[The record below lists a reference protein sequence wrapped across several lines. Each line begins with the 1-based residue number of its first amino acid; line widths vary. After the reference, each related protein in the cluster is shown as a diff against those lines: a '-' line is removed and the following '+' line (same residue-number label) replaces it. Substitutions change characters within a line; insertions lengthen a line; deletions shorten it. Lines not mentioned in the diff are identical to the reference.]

1 MLTALS
7 LLPFIKKYRKWLL
20 LSAACHVG
28 MAFFTVFSIP
38 MIIPFFRILFN
49 RDVTHN
55 NISNM
60 GVFEGRLNEVFT
72 NLIVIQGSKR
82 AMILVCLA
90 LVTAF
95 FFRNAFRYLSLIFM
109 APLRNG
115 IVCDLRNN
123 IHTKLLYLPLHFFNE
138 ENKGDLMSR
147 TTMDVQEVDWS
158 ILSMIEAVF
167 KSPFIIIGSLS
178 FMILIN
184 IKLTLFAILLML
196 FTGVIIAGISRRLK
210 RDSQNIQSRIGALTT
225 IIEES
230 LHGLRIV
237 KLFSAQR
244 FRENKFIA
252 ENQKFYLLSNNFAR
266 KRELSSP
273 LSEFFGVSIVV
284 LLLWFGSSLVFKNE
298 LLPETFFA
306 FILAFYQLIEPTK
319 QLSNAMFS
327 LQKGSAALNRI
338 NEVLQYDEE
347 IEEQDTS
354 ITQLSFRNSI
364 EIINLSF
371 SYPNT
376 NQKAL
381 DTINLCIL
389 KGEKIGIIGKSG
401 SGKSSLVDVLLRLQ
415 DNYSGKILLDGSD
428 IRSLPLTPYRRL
440 FGVVSQESILF
451 NDAIKDNITLNT
463 PYDIERMVHVLQVA
477 NLDELIS
484 QKDEG
489 IHYTIGERGGLLSG
503 GERQRLTIARALYQ
517 NPPILLL
524 DEATNALDA
533 QSEGIVKEALYKA
546 LENRTAL
553 IIAHNLSLLSEV
565 DRVLVLE
572 DGKIIKE
579 GSYNE
584 ILDSVN

>member
-1 MLTALS
+1 
-7 LLPFIKKYRKWLL
+7 
-20 LSAACHVG
+20 
-28 MAFFTVFSIP
+28 
-38 MIIPFFRILFN
+38 
-49 RDVTHN
+49 
-55 NISNM
+55 
-60 GVFEGRLNEVFT
+60 
-72 NLIVIQGSKR
+72 
-82 AMILVCLA
+82 
-90 LVTAF
+90 
-95 FFRNAFRYLSLIFM
+95 
-109 APLRNG
+109 
-115 IVCDLRNN
+115 
-123 IHTKLLYLPLHFFNE
+123 
-138 ENKGDLMSR
+138 
-147 TTMDVQEVDWS
+147 
-158 ILSMIEAVF
+158 
-167 KSPFIIIGSLS
+167 
-178 FMILIN
+178 
-184 IKLTLFAILLML
+184 
-196 FTGVIIAGISRRLK
+196 
-210 RDSQNIQSRIGALTT
+210 
-225 IIEES
+225 
-230 LHGLRIV
+230 
-237 KLFSAQR
+237 
-244 FRENKFIA
+244 
-252 ENQKFYLLSNNFAR
+252 
-266 KRELSSP
+266 
-273 LSEFFGVSIVV
+273 
-284 LLLWFGSSLVFKNE
+284 
-298 LLPETFFA
+298 
-306 FILAFYQLIEPTK
+306 
-319 QLSNAMFS
+319 
-327 LQKGSAALNRI
+327 
-338 NEVLQYDEE
+338 EE

-463 PYDIERMVHVLQVA
+463 PYDIERMAQVLQVA